1 MYVYLVYFII
11 LYSIILY
18 SMLTYFFVATG
29 IGFATTIIVFVLNL
43 YYNVI
48 LAWAFYY
55 LFSSFTSVLP
65 WSNCDNEWN
74 TENCMQ
80 LIPSNLTGNS
90 TLDLKNYTSGSI
102 GYHVT
107 ATTMAVLNDSAVN
120 GTGLN
125 VSKMVDPVTE
135 FWQ

>member
-1 MYVYLVYFII
+1 
-11 LYSIILY
+11 
-18 SMLTYFFVATG
+18 
-29 IGFATTIIVFVLNL
+29 
-43 YYNVI
+43 
-48 LAWAFYY
+48 
-55 LFSSFTSVLP
+55 
-65 WSNCDNEWN
+65 
-74 TENCMQ
+74 MQ

-90 TLDLKNYTSGSI
+90 TLDLKNDTSGSI